1 MPVRRRITPR
11 VALSVGVLYLALFAM
26 AAFVFFPFLYVI
38 GASFKQA
45 TTLLSYPPTIL
56 PRNPN
61 LDNYVEILTQLPVA
75 RWYLNSTIIAVGIT
89 VGEMFLCALTGYTFA
104 KRDFPGKNALFALT
118 MATLMIPGGLTIVPA
133 YLVSR
138 GLGLLDTY
146 AGVILPGLPSAF
158 GVFMLRQFM
167 QSIPDELHQAALID
181 GCSDFGVFWRVILP
195 ISTPGMAVLGILAMN
210 WSWNQLLWPLV
221 ILRSKDLI
229 VLTVGLSDMVT
240 EWTVHYGQLSAAVV
254 LATAPLVVGFLFFQ
268 RYFVVGL
275 TSGAIKG

>member
-1 MPVRRRITPR
+1 
-11 VALSVGVLYLALFAM
+11 M
-26 AAFVFFPFLYVI
+26 AIFMFFPFLYVI
-38 GASFKQA
+38 GASFKQSA
-45 TTLLSYPPTIL
+45 TLLSYPPTIL

-61 LDNYVEILTQLPVA
+61 LANYAEILTQLPVA

-104 KRDFPGKNALFALT
+104 KRDFPGKNVVFALT
-118 MATLMIPGGLTIVPA
+118 MATLMIPGGLTLFPA

-167 QSIPDELHQAALID
+167 QTIPDELQQAALID

-221 ILRSKDLI
+221 ILRSKDMI

-240 EWTVHYGQLSAAVV
+240 EWTVHYGQLSAAVI